1 MILRHTRV
9 WPTAS
14 GYAALASMAS
24 DPIVR
29 AAIDLWSTRGW
40 PLVVRRRE
48 DRESSS
54 DTAIAIGLPLPP
66 SLDKKRCAFFLSRDD
81 IAAHA
86 PPLALEEVIGRLP
99 ATRRRML
106 APLARATARER
117 IALRVFGSVAWQAET
132 GLDYWHD
139 DSDLDLIAAPKSYAD
154 LRSTIAL
161 LERAQ
166 ERVAMRLD
174 GEIVFPGG
182 DAVAW
187 REWADGDSASRV
199 LVKNVSRVALVARGD
214 LLSKLDRHERLAA

>member
-14 GYAALASMAS
+14 GYAALASTAS

-40 PLVVRRRE
+40 PLIVRRRE

-54 DTAIAIGLPLPP
+54 DTAIAIGLSLPP
-66 SLDKKRCAFFLSRDD
+66 SLDKKRWGFFLSRDD

-106 APLARATARER
+106 APLARAAARER
-117 IALRVFGSVAWQAET
+117 IALRIFGSVAWQAET

-139 DSDLDLIAAPKSYAD
+139 DSDLDLIAAPKSHAD

-187 REWADGDSASRV
+187 REWAYASKTRRV
-199 LVKNVSRVALVARGD
+199 LAKNMTRVALVSRSD
-214 LLSKLDRHERLAA
+214 LLGTLEPNRLAA